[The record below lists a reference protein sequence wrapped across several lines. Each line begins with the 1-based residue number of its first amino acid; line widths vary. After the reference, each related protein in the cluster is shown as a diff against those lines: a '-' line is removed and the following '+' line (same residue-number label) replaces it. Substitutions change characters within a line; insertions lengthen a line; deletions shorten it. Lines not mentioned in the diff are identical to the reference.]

1 LKTTRDSNRE
11 TGNGKIMGI
20 QIFGTLKCQETR
32 KAQRYF
38 KDRGI
43 PFQFINLAEKG
54 LSKGELNSVSAV
66 VGIENLIDKNSK
78 EYTKRN
84 LKYVTHNVEEE
95 LLNHPLLYKTPIV
108 RDGRKVT
115 VGYAPDT
122 WKEWT

>member
-1 LKTTRDSNRE
+1 
-11 TGNGKIMGI
+11 MGI

-43 PFQFINLAEKG
+43 PVQFINLAEKG
-54 LSKGELNSVSAV
+54 LSRGELNSIKAV
-66 VGIENLIDKNSK
+66 IDIENLIDKNGK
-78 EYTKRN
+78 EYHKRN
-84 LKYVTHNVEEE
+84 LKYLTHNVEEE

-108 RDGRKVT
+108 RDGRKAT
-115 VGYAPDT
+115 VGYAPDV